1 MKLFELFSP
10 IGAPKEADQDIDW
23 IGDLKFYID
32 NDEKMLS
39 NYFFPAVKRHQEYK
53 GNPNAY
59 KIYIRP
65 IEKCLDSYC
74 QQYEIQDRE
83 VKFPKEQLIEL
94 AKQMAEEQEKHI
106 DHGDYE
112 N

>member
-10 IGAPKEADQDIDW
+10 IGAPKEDDQDIDW
-23 IGDLKFYID
+23 IGDLKFYLD

-39 NYFFPAVKRHQEYK
+39 NYFFPAVKRHQEYQ

-59 KIYIRP
+59 KIYIKP

-83 VKFPKEQLIEL
+83 IKFPKEKLIEL
-94 AKQMAEEQEKHI
+94 AKQIAEEQEKHI
-106 DHGDYE
+106 SNGDYE